1 MSNIHEQTALIAHYQ
16 SLVKEHGN
24 SPLSLQY
31 RDSESQFAR
40 FKILSEIANPLNTV
54 LDVGCGLAHLYHY
67 LKSTGFTGEYLG
79 VDIVPEFATMA
90 SEILKDDSKA
100 NVQLGSGLEPLPSGM
115 DYVMLSGVFNNKMP
129 DNKGFMEST
138 LERMFNAAEKGISF
152 NAMSSY
158 VDYKEDDLYYVDP
171 MEVFAFCKT
180 KLGGHPVLRHDY
192 IVSNDGFPFEFAM
205 YVYKQPVR

>member
-1 MSNIHEQTALIAHYQ
+1 MSNIHEQTELIAHYQ